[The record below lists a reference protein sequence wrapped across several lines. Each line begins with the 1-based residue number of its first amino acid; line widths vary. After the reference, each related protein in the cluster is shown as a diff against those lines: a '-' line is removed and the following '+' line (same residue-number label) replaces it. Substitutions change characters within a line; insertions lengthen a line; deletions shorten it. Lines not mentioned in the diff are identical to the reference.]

1 MVEFQ
6 GNVAMS
12 KARIYQPAKTA
23 MQSGRNKSKKWVLEF
38 VRSSRV
44 GPDPLMGWQS
54 SADTMR
60 QVKLHFDSVDDAV
73 AYAEK
78 QSLDYVVNLPQ
89 KRSPKPKAYADNFAF
104 GRAGSWTH

>member
-1 MVEFQ
+1 M
-6 GNVAMS
+6 G

-23 MQSGRNKSKKWVLEF
+23 MQSGRSKTKRWVLDF
-38 VRSSRV
+38 ARSSRV
-44 GPDPLMGWQS
+44 MPEPLMGWQS

-60 QVKLHFDSVDDAV
+60 QVKLYFDSVDDAV

-78 QSLDYVVNLPQ
+78 HSLDYIVTMPQ
-89 KRSPKPKAYADNFAF
+89 QRSLKPKAYADNFAF